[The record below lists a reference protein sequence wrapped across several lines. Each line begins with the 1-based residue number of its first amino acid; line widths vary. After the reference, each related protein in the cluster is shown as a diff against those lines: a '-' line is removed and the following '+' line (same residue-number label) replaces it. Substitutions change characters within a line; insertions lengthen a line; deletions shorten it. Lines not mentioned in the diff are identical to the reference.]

1 MMDFISEYYQ
11 IIKAVHI
18 IAVISWMAGLLYLPR
33 LFVNH
38 ANYIDQEI
46 VCEVFRPMERKLL
59 KYIMNPAMILTW
71 ICGLLMAFMPNLI
84 DFKTDIW
91 FHVKFTAVILLTIYH
106 MYLGATRRKF
116 IDGQGIKSAKF
127 YKLINEIPTLLMIII
142 VVMVVVRPFV
152 I

>member
-1 MMDFISEYYQ
+1 MDWTFEYYE

-38 ANYIDQEI
+38 ANNINNEI
-46 VCEVFRPMERKLL
+46 ICEVFRPMERKLL

-71 ICGLLMAFMPNLI
+71 ICGLLLASIPNLI

-91 FHVKFTAVILLTIYH
+91 FHIKFLSVIIMTVYH
-106 MYLGATRRKF
+106 MYLGNQRKKF
-116 IDGQGIKSAKF
+116 ITGDGIKSAKF
-127 YKLINEIPTLLMIII
+127 YKLINEIPTLLMIVI
-142 VVMVVVRPFV
+142 VVMVVVKPFSG
-152 I
+152 